1 MKSNEVILSLIFIS
15 LLGYFLFNSKIA
27 LYSGLVLAF
36 TEYFLNQL
44 GNRTK
49 LF

>member
-1 MKSNEVILSLIFIS
+1 MKSNEVILILIFIALS
-15 LLGYFLFNSKIA
+15 GFFLFKSKIV